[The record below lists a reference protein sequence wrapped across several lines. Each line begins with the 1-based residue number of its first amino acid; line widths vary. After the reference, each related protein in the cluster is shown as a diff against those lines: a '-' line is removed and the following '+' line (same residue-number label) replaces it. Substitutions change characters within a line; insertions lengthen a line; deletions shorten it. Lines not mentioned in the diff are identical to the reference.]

1 MYILGKTAEW
11 PELARPLVS
20 EVGSTKTP
28 QVHVPSKNNSG
39 PQVYTSQNIPN
50 PPLWGVDE
58 QDLKKKLTLYN
69 TFLTQLQA
77 EKSNL
82 ILKSDNLF
90 SENES
95 QNVHLAHLYEE
106 NRILRGGI
114 ERLEMDIDRLK
125 NEYNKLAELLF
136 KE

>member
-1 MYILGKTAEW
+1 M
-11 PELARPLVS
+11 
-20 EVGSTKTP
+20 
-28 QVHVPSKNNSG
+28 
-39 PQVYTSQNIPN
+39 
-50 PPLWGVDE
+50 
-58 QDLKKKLTLYN
+58 
-69 TFLTQLQA
+69 TQLQA
-77 EKSNL
+77 EKSTL

-95 QNVHLAHLYEE
+95 QNVHLANLHEE

-114 ERLEMDIDRLK
+114 ERLEMDVDRLK

>member
-1 MYILGKTAEW
+1 MTSTTAVLFLMLGAAALAWSAMYFY
-11 PELARPLVS
+11 V
-20 EVGSTKTP
+20 
-28 QVHVPSKNNSG
+28 
-39 PQVYTSQNIPN
+39 QNR
-50 PPLWGVDE
+50 E
-58 QDLKKKLTLYN
+58 QELKKKLTLYN

-114 ERLEMDIDRLK
+114 ERLEMDVDRLK